1 MNHPNMHTYT
11 VLMCSVIKL
20 LFIIYLMNILS
31 NTDHPTVTISPNYN
45 QYNVKENT
53 TNLQLTCTV
62 TDANPA
68 VTSYRWYKGN
78 LLMSNIMSTY
88 TIPTV
93 LRSHTGSYKCDA
105 TNSVGSSIPSSA
117 LQLNV
122 LCKFQLYPNIY

>member
-1 MNHPNMHTYT
+1 MT
-11 VLMCSVIKL
+11 VSPDYKQYKVI
-20 LFIIYLMNILS
+20 
-31 NTDHPTVTISPNYN
+31 
-45 QYNVKENT
+45 ENT

-78 LLMSNIMSTY
+78 LLMSNMATY
-88 TIPTV
+88 TIPAV

-105 TNSVGSSIPSSA
+105 TNSVGTSIPSTA